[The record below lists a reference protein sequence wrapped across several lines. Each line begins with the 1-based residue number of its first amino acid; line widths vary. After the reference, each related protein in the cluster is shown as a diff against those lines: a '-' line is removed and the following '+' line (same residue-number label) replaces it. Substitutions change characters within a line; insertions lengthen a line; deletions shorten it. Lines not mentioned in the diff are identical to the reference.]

1 MKKLFSLA
9 IMAIGLAQ
17 AHAQDVKIEFI
28 TPSIV
33 HVVKGQSTKTLVITA
48 KPEQV
53 NVIKKGNTTSSKELT
68 VKQDAQG
75 NLYEIDASGNAVLY
89 KNGQVTQDSDGA
101 KNTFSQDFEPS
112 VHVYV
117 DNSTDDQITVIVVD
131 VNRNINQ
138 W

>member
-33 HVVKGQSTKTLVITA
+33 HVVKGQPTKTLVITA

-75 NLYEIDASGNAVLY
+75 NLTFLTAKGKVLLRGR
-89 KNGQVTQDSDGA
+89 KPA
-101 KNTFSQDFEPS
+101 RPS
-112 VHVYV
+112 PLTKTRP
-117 DNSTDDQITVIVVD
+117 STDWVPSRTV
-131 VNRNINQ
+131 R
-138 W
+138 